1 MNFSLKALWDKVSTS
16 LWFIPSVMV
25 AGGATLSLLAVAVDR
40 HIIDAP
46 GRTLLLYGGGAE
58 GARAVLGTIAS
69 SMMTVAGVVFSITI
83 VALTLASQ
91 QFGPRILRNF
101 MEDTGNQIVLGT
113 FIATFVYCL
122 LVARTVR
129 GGDDHQFVPHIAVT
143 GGVFLAIISLGVL
156 IYFIHHVANSI
167 RAETILARVAADLDA
182 AIDRLYPEEIGEEA
196 APGAWEIDPEYTLR
210 TEVVASR
217 DGYLQVID
225 DEAVMEIAVN
235 SGTILEFLVQPSDF
249 IERGDVLAEVYSRG
263 PIDQRTTE
271 SLERAFRIGTGR
283 SPVQDA
289 AFPLR
294 QIVEVAVRALS
305 PGVND
310 PFTAMNAIDRI
321 AAGLRRL
328 GRRRFPSAVR
338 HDAEGNLRVIAP
350 HKEYE
355 QIANEAL
362 RPLREAAERS
372 PVVSDHLRQSLDS
385 AGPLSTSPGGST

>member
-1 MNFSLKALWDKVSTS
+1 MKLRALWDKVSTS
-16 LWFIPSVMV
+16 LWFIPAVMV
-25 AGGATLSLLAVAVDR
+25 SGGAILSFLTVAVDR
-40 HIIDAP
+40 RIIDAP
-46 GRTLLLYGGGAE
+46 GRTVLLYGGGAE

-129 GGDDHQFVPHIAVT
+129 GGDDYQFVPHIAVT
-143 GGVFLAIISLGVL
+143 GGVLLAIISLGVL

-167 RAETILARVAADLDA
+167 RAETILARVAVDLDA
-182 AIDRLYPEEIGEEA
+182 AIDRLYPEEIGEEK
-196 APGAWEIDPEYTLR
+196 APASWEIDPALTVR
-210 TEVVASR
+210 TEVVAPH
-217 DGYLQVID
+217 DGYLQAID
-225 DEAVMEIAVN
+225 HEAVMEIAVRT
-235 SGTILEFLVQPSDF
+235 GTVLKFLVEPSDF
-249 IERGDVLAEVYSRG
+249 IERGDVLVEVYARD
-263 PIDQRTTE
+263 PIDDRTRG
-271 SLERAFRIGTGR
+271 SLEGAFRIGISR
-283 SPVQDA
+283 SPVQDV

-294 QIVEVAVRALS
+294 QLVEVAVRALS

-310 PFTAMNAIDRI
+310 PFTAMNSIDRI
-321 AAGLRRL
+321 SAGIHRL
-328 GRRRFPSAVR
+328 GRRRFPSALR
-338 HDAEGNLRVIAP
+338 HDEEGRLRIIAP

-355 QIANEAL
+355 QIVKEGL

-372 PVVSDHLRQSLDS
+372 PVVSDYLGKSLDS
-385 AGPLSTSPGGST
+385 VGANYGSRSMGA